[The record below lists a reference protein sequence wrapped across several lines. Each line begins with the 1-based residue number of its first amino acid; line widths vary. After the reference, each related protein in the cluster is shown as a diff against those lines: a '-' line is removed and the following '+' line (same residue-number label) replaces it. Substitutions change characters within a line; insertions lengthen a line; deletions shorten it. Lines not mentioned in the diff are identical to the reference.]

1 MKKLLLA
8 LGFAVSITSFSAS
21 AAFGINSID
30 QAKVCQFANG
40 DEAQDRCKDG
50 DVAMWTPATFGNEQ
64 TPIFYVSLFCDFEA
78 PIIHTVGG
86 VSCIFTTKR
95 KAQWV
100 DYGVKEK

>member
-1 MKKLLLA
+1 MKEILIA
-8 LGFAVSITSFSAS
+8 LGITLSISSFSAS

-50 DVAMWTPATFGNEQ
+50 DVAMWTPQTFGNEQ
-64 TPIFYVSLFCDFEA
+64 TPLYYVSLFCDFDA
-78 PIIHTVGG
+78 PIIHNIGG

-100 DYGVKEK
+100 DYGVQKK